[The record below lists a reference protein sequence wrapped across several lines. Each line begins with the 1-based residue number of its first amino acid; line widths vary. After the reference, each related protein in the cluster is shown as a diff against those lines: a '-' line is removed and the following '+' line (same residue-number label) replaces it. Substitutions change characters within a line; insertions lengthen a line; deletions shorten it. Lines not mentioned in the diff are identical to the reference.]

1 MSTDDDPAILDGLP
15 RDFPH
20 DLAPGEQPP
29 EVISVLQKQQQHTS
43 GEHPPSA
50 GISHATALPAQHK
63 ASPAHTD
70 QSLPSPTTTAYTE
83 TSVDGKS
90 VADPTHADAPPPPPP
105 EVVMKPLPEA
115 PKPGTVQKGEPAPEG
130 IKNPVD
136 LVAHE
141 HALPAKASKTASQ
154 LDDPSVKDLGWRAN
168 TVRAPSLIK
177 GMSNDDVF
185 QLIRRFNKVRLVPH
199 GSARTCYR
207 ATYSKFNMFAR
218 SLLLL
223 PASSIS
229 R

>member
-20 DLAPGEQPP
+20 DLAPGEQQP
-29 EVISVLQKQQQHTS
+29 EVMATIEQQQQQHDMTV
-43 GEHPPSA
+43 
-50 GISHATALPAQHK
+50 AQP
-63 ASPAHTD
+63 SPAEN
-70 QSLPSPTTTAYTE
+70 SPPTAYTE
-83 TSVDGKS
+83 RSLDGKPS
-90 VADPTHADAPPPPPP
+90 ADAATAVHAQVPPPPPP

-115 PKPGTVQKGEPAPEG
+115 PEPGSVPQVEPAPED

-136 LVAHE
+136 LVARE

-154 LDDPSVKDLGWRAN
+154 LEDPSVKDLGWRAD

-185 QLIRRFNKVRLVPH
+185 QLIRRFNKVRVVPH
-199 GSARTCYR
+199 GSARTCCR
-207 ATYSKFNMFAR
+207 ATYSKFNTFAR

-223 PASSIS
+223 PAFSIS